1 MEMLPDSPK
10 QQNGERLI
18 MTADIITL
26 YHGTTHDF
34 AEIDVRKGKPFNDFG
49 QGFYLTGTYGRA
61 VNISRRNRKIE
72 TDRLRATGDKTE
84 LPVFVYNY
92 EFDMREMKKLNVKR
106 FEAADR
112 EWLKF
117 IIQNRMSRTRRHDYD
132 IVIGPT
138 ANDDTRASIR
148 AVMNAANGAILS
160 DAALDLLIQM
170 LEPDNLPEQYYFGA
184 SRAASLLKFKGR
196 NELK

>member
-1 MEMLPDSPK
+1 MSTDF
-10 QQNGERLI
+10 
-18 MTADIITL
+18 ITL
-26 YHGTTHDF
+26 YHGTAHDF
-34 AEIDVRKGKPFNDFG
+34 AEIDVRKGKPFKDFG
-49 QGFYLTGTYGRA
+49 QGFYLAGTYDRA
-61 VNISRRNRKIE
+61 VNIAHRNRKIE
-72 TDRLRATGDKTE
+72 TDRLRAAGGKTE

-92 EFDMREMKKLNVKR
+92 EINLREMEKLNIKR
-106 FEAADR
+106 FESADR

-117 IIQNRMSRTRRHDYD
+117 IIQNRMSRTLRHDYD

-148 AVMNAANGAILS
+148 AVMNAANGAILI

-170 LEPDNLPEQYYFGA
+170 LEPDKLPEQYYFGTGK
-184 SRAASLLKFKGR
+184 AASLLIFKGR